1 MNQNDF
7 EEDNSNLNYENNNNN
22 EEDLNYLKYKTEELN
37 RELIDKLNKINS
49 LNDQNKNKEILIQTL
64 KKTINSQNEKL
75 ALTEKIRN
83 QMSLQ
88 NKQIEENEVEN
99 NLIKSEY
106 M

>member
-1 MNQNDF
+1 LDN
-7 EEDNSNLNYENNNNN
+7 ED
-22 EEDLNYLKYKTEELN
+22 DLNYLKYKTEELN

-49 LNDQNKNKEILIQTL
+49 LNEQNKNKELLIQTL

-75 ALTEKIRN
+75 ALTEKVRA

-88 NKQIEENEVEN
+88 NKQIEENELEN
-99 NLIKSEY
+99 NMIKTEY